1 MFIALL
7 KTPFPNSVPWNP
19 CLQAV
24 TSVLGK
30 KFLKADALH
39 SLLPSGFQEAM
50 EAWKFDIPTFLTVSL
65 FGSYLQMF
73 KMVIVCRH
81 SAHPLVGLRSM

>member
-1 MFIALL
+1 MFSTLL
-7 KTPFPNSVPWNP
+7 KTLSPNSVPWNL

-39 SLLPSGFQEAM
+39 SLLPSGFQATM
-50 EAWKFDIPTFLTVSL
+50 VACKFDTPTFLTVSL

-73 KMVIVCRH
+73 NMIVVCRH
-81 SAHPLVGLRSM
+81 SAHRLVGLCSM